1 MLILR
6 LFSRPAKTPPTFARW
21 LSTCDKRRKGL
32 AAAWTQTRASPG
44 VWATEAHGGVHLR
57 DLPVELRH
65 VPPLQLHLA
74 RQLVRILLQLADL
87 VAGVG
92 RHGRRTAAHKAP
104 GLCQRRAT
112 ALFGPL
118 GSSCAAGFDRYWRSS
133 GRGTRR
139 RICGDISLSETGI
152 GRAPDGTTKRFL
164 EPCSRN
170 LQAQSRHPRLS
181 LEEFA
186 LPFSMML
193 SSAVGSP
200 LSGHGQLQH
209 THTRVVSVSKVH
221 TSRGRDD
228 GDALVENGL
237 LELLS

>member
-164 EPCSRN
+164 RA
-170 LQAQSRHPRLS
+170 LQSQPPSTESPPTTESGRVC
-181 LEEFA
+181 FA
-186 LPFSMML
+186 FFDDAVVCCGLPAKWAW
-193 SSAVGSP
+193 AVAA
-200 LSGHGQLQH
+200 H
-209 THTRVVSVSKVH
+209 THASGLSVEGSH
-221 TSRGRDD
+221 QSGERRRGRTC
-228 GDALVENGL
+228 GEW
-237 LELLS
+237 SP